1 MDFQLPR
8 GTRDFK
14 PKEAILLN
22 EIIRKISETYVRFGF
37 YPIETPSIESTSTL
51 NAKAYGEESTKE
63 IFLIQDSDAGLRY
76 DLTVPL
82 SRYFALNKDMPLPF
96 KRFQIGRIWRREEP
110 QKMREREFI
119 QADVDIVGSTSVS
132 SDAEV
137 IAAPAAALNALGIDY
152 KIHINSRVLAN
163 GMLSIFGIEDQKKP
177 AALRIIDKLE
187 KISIDDAKA
196 QLVALGIAQNK
207 AEELLSFITSEE
219 ENKIQKLIA
228 QDPSLKRESDKL
240 GKLLSILKLYGI
252 ENVVTNLALVRGL
265 DYYTGFVWEFKAEGK
280 GANLPTI
287 TAGGRYDNLIGI
299 FAGQNVPATGTSIGI
314 SRIFELLYD
323 PKAASPST
331 YARLFVA
338 YIGEENLD
346 YAIFVAQRM
355 RAAGIA
361 TDMNVM
367 ERSLSKQLEYANALS
382 IRYAIILGDIERSRN
397 KVKLRD
403 LVSGN
408 EVTLEIDAAIEAIKS
423 D

>member
-1 MDFQLPR
+1 MEFQLPR

-252 ENVVTNLALVRGL
+252 ENVVTNLALV
-265 DYYTGFVWEFKAEGK
+265 
-280 GANLPTI
+280 
-287 TAGGRYDNLIGI
+287 
-299 FAGQNVPATGTSIGI
+299 
-314 SRIFELLYD
+314 
-323 PKAASPST
+323 
-331 YARLFVA
+331 
-338 YIGEENLD
+338 
-346 YAIFVAQRM
+346 
-355 RAAGIA
+355 
-361 TDMNVM
+361 
-367 ERSLSKQLEYANALS
+367 
-382 IRYAIILGDIERSRN
+382 
-397 KVKLRD
+397 
-403 LVSGN
+403 
-408 EVTLEIDAAIEAIKS
+408 
-423 D
+423 